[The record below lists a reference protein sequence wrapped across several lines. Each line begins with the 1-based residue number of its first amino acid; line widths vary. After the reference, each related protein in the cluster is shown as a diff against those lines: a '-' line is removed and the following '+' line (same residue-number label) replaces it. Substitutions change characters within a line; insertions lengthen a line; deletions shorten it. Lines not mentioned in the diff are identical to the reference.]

1 MNNLFS
7 KSANRLLE
15 KSSIHLPTLERQLG
29 MLLTEQRKQ
38 RGDLQTINN
47 KLDRIMVDKHL
58 QMQVDEYFNDEDSP
72 NNIPD
77 SGDLD

>member
-15 KSSIHLPTLERQLG
+15 KSSINIGTLERQLG

-38 RGDLQTINN
+38 RGDLKTIND
-47 KLDRIMVDKHL
+47 KLDKIMVDKHL
-58 QMQVDEYFNDEDSP
+58 QMQVDEYFKDNEP
-72 NNIPD
+72 PVN
-77 SGDLD
+77 GDLD

>member
-15 KSSIHLPTLERQLG
+15 KSSISFGTLERQLG

-38 RGDLQTINN
+38 RGDLKTIND

-58 QMQVDEYFNDEDSP
+58 QMQVDEYFKDNEP
-72 NNIPD
+72 PET
-77 SGDLD
+77 GDLD

>member
-58 QMQVDEYFNDEDSP
+58 QMQVDEYFKDDEP
-72 NNIPD
+72 PQD

>member
-15 KSSIHLPTLERQLG
+15 KSSINERTLVRQMG
-29 MLLTEQRKQ
+29 MLLTEQRMQ
-38 RGDLQTINN
+38 RYDLKVIND
-47 KLDRIMVDKHL
+47 KLDKLMVDKHL
-58 QMQVDEYFNDEDSP
+58 QLQVDDYFEDKP
-72 NNIPD
+72 ENIPE

>member
-15 KSSIHLPTLERQLG
+15 KSSTSSATLERQLG

-38 RGDLQTINN
+38 RGDLKTIND
-47 KLDRIMVDKHL
+47 KLDKMMVDKHL
-58 QMQVDEYFNDEDSP
+58 QMQVDEYFAEGEAAGLEDTR
-72 NNIPD
+72 NED
-77 SGDLD
+77 

>member
-15 KSSIHLPTLERQLG
+15 KSSIQSATLERQLG

-38 RGDLQTINN
+38 RGDLKDIIGMLNR
-47 KLDRIMVDKHL
+47 LLVDKHL
-58 QMQVDEYFNDEDSP
+58 QQQVDTYFEDNP
-72 NNIPD
+72 HPVD
-77 SGDLD
+77 SQDLD